1 MIRPPGDISAPFF
14 RGLLTFLPILGI
26 LGLLLLAPPDGTERA
41 LLLQFLGRFHPL
53 AVHVPIALLVLA
65 PFLEL
70 AARKPRFAYL
80 LPATSFLLGVATF
93 SAVFAALLGW
103 SLARSGGYSGPLMTQ
118 HMWGGLFVM
127 VAAWSCW
134 MLRVNS
140 ASNLK
145 RLYPATLVTAVAL
158 VSFTGYRGGQLSQG
172 ENHLT
177 EFMPAPLASVLGV
190 ADPAD
195 APTTSSNGG
204 PATFYGARIQPV
216 FAGHCITCHG
226 RNKHKSNLRLDS
238 YDAVMRGG
246 KHGPVIK
253 PGDLK
258 TSELFHRIT
267 LSPSDDD
274 FMPPE
279 NRRPLSL
286 DDVKLIEQWIATGA
300 SGTLLAGAMKD
311 APLNATAPVAEV
323 SFEEINPDVVAKRRA
338 GLAPVLTQLQGRFP
352 NIVNYESR
360 GSTDLIVT
368 ASWME
373 TRFGDD
379 ELAALAPL
387 VDHIVTGDFSNTSI
401 TDKSAPIFA
410 RMKRLRSLR
419 LIHTKISDVTLQ
431 ALGSL
436 DQLESVSIFDTSVTS
451 AGLVSLG
458 HLPKLQRIY
467 VGGTKISAEMP
478 LAPEIRNK
486 LVF

>member
-1 MIRPPGDISAPFF
+1 MIRSPRNINAPFF
-14 RGLLTFLPILGI
+14 WGLVTFLPILGI
-26 LGLLLLAPPDGTERA
+26 LGLLLLAPPDGNERA
-41 LLLQFLGRFHPL
+41 QILQFLGRFHPI
-53 AVHVPIALLVLA
+53 AVHVPIALLLLA
-65 PFLEL
+65 PLLEL

-80 LPATSFLLGVATF
+80 LPAISFLLGVATLG
-93 SAVFAALLGW
+93 AIFAALLGW

-118 HMWGGLFVM
+118 HMWGGLV
-127 VAAWSCW
+127 VTAAAWSCW
-134 MLRVNS
+134 MLRVHS
-140 ASNLK
+140 ATNLK
-145 RLYPATLVTAVAL
+145 RLYAATLIAALAL

-190 ADPAD
+190 ADQSE

-216 FAGHCITCHG
+216 FAGHCVTCHG

-279 NRRPLSL
+279 NRRPLSPG
-286 DDVKLIEQWIATGA
+286 DVKLIEQWIAAGA

-311 APLNATAPVAEV
+311 APSNTNAPVAEV
-323 SFEEINPDVVAKRRA
+323 TFEEINPDVVAKQRA
-338 GLAPVLTQLQGRFP
+338 GLAPVLAQLQQRFP
-352 NIVNYESR
+352 NIVDYQSR
-360 GSTDLIVT
+360 GSADLVVT

-373 TRFGDD
+373 TKFGDD

-387 VDHIVTGDFSNTSI
+387 VDRIVTADFSNTSI
-401 TDKSAPIFA
+401 TDKSAPILA
-410 RMKRLRSLR
+410 RMKRLQSLR

-436 DQLESVSIFDTSVTS
+436 DQLESLSIFDTSVTS
-451 AGLVSLG
+451 PGLASLG
-458 HLPKLQRIY
+458 RLPKLRHIY
-467 VGGTKISAEMP
+467 VGGTKISAETP